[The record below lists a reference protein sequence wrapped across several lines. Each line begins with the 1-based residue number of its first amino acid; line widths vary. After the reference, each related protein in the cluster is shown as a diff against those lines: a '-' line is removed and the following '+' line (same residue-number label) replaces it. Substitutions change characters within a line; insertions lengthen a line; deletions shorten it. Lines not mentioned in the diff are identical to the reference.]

1 MRLRARAAMLT
12 SLALL
17 VMSVSASSAF
27 AASPLQLSL
36 GDSWGYGYG
45 STNPSTDGYVPLL
58 NAKLKEHFD
67 CSPSDN
73 PKPNQ
78 GCKKLELTN
87 LSVPGAT
94 TPTMIAG
101 QLPAAT
107 SILQARNGNNNPR
120 DNVEVVTVSIGGNDV
135 VNPILGRVPRGAS
148 TLTCLGVI
156 GTEFAAYTSDLNQA
170 LSALRSAAGPD
181 ARIVIGTY
189 DNGTSQCYLAGIPGA
204 TTLAG
209 LVLEGGGPGPLA
221 NGIHDIMRSV
231 GATYGVEVAE
241 VYGDLASTD
250 WVGGADCLHPDNS
263 GYAKVADA
271 FAQVLTGA

>member
-1 MRLRARAAMLT
+1 MRAAMLT
-12 SLALL
+12 SIALL
-17 VMSVSASSAF
+17 VTAVSASSAF

-58 NAKLKEHFD
+58 YQALKDDFD
-67 CSPSDN
+67 CSPSPN

-135 VNPILGRVPRGAS
+135 VNPILGACLGGISPG
-148 TLTCLGVI
+148 CLGVI
-156 GTEFAAYTSDLNQA
+156 GAEFAAYTSDLNQA
-170 LSALRSAAGPD
+170 LSALRTAAGPD

-189 DNGTSQCYLAGIPGA
+189 DNGTSQCYLAGIPNA
-204 TTLAG
+204 TLLAA

-231 GATYGVEVAE
+231 GATYDVEVAE
-241 VYGDLASTD
+241 VYGDLAPAD
-250 WVGGADCLHPDNS
+250 WVGGGDCLHPKDS
-263 GYAKVADA
+263 GYTKVKDA
-271 FAQVLTGA
+271 FVEVLVGS

>member
-1 MRLRARAAMLT
+1 MRLRARAAMVT

-17 VMSVSASSAF
+17 VLSVSAASAF

-45 STNPSTDGYVPLL
+45 STNSSTDGYVPLL
-58 NAKLKEHFD
+58 NAKLKAHFD

-120 DNVEVVTVSIGGNDV
+120 DNVEVVTISIGGNDV
-135 VNPILGRVPRGAS
+135 VNPILGACLGGINP
-148 TLTCLGVI
+148 TCLGVI
-156 GTEFAAYTSDLNQA
+156 GAEFAAYTSDLNQA
-170 LSALRSAAGPD
+170 LSTLRAAAGPD
-181 ARIVIGTY
+181 TRIVIGTY
-189 DNGTSQCYLAGIPGA
+189 DNGTGQCYLAGIPGA
-204 TTLAG
+204 TTLAA

-231 GATYGVEVAE
+231 GAAYGVEVAE
-241 VYGDLASTD
+241 VYGDLSPTD
-250 WVGGADCLHPDNS
+250 WVGGADCLHPNNA

-271 FAQVLTGA
+271 FAQVLNGA

>member
-1 MRLRARAAMLT
+1 MQGRTRAAVLA
-12 SLALL
+12 SLAMLI
-17 VMSVSASSAF
+17 MAVSASSAF

-45 STNPSTDGYVPLL
+45 ATNPATTGYVPLL
-58 NAKLKEHFD
+58 NAALKENFD
-67 CSPSDN
+67 CSPSAN

-78 GCKKLELTN
+78 GCKKLGLTN

-107 SILQARNGNNNPR
+107 SILQERNGNSNPR

-135 VNPILGRVPRGAS
+135 VNPILGACLGGIN
-148 TLTCLGVI
+148 LTCLGVI
-156 GTEFAAYTSDLNQA
+156 GTEFAAYSSDLNQA
-170 LSALRSAAGPD
+170 LSALRTAAGPD

-189 DNGTSQCYLAGIPGA
+189 DNGTGQCYLAGIPGA
-204 TTLAG
+204 TLLAG

-231 GATYGVEVAE
+231 GAAYDVEVAE
-241 VYGDLASTD
+241 VYGDLSATD
-250 WVGGADCLHPDNS
+250 WVGGADCLHPNDS

-271 FAQVLTGA
+271 FAQVLNGA